1 MEAFV
6 IFILEIVSIMGIC
19 AFGVLIIC
27 FTIVMIKE
35 KFTKIKKIIVGIF
48 LIAHLLIV
56 IPQNTNDILKRR
68 KQ

>member
-35 KFTKIKKIIVGIF
+35 KFTKIKKI
-48 LIAHLLIV
+48 
-56 IPQNTNDILKRR
+56 
-68 KQ
+68 